1 MFDSDGRLVAI
12 IGHDNPLDGEM
23 FDRIEVARSD
33 WDELA
38 HQEYLVLNGPPE
50 TEEVCGE
57 LRRAAE
63 PTRRSVVTILD
74 GKKPVAIGA
83 IVARDGRILT
93 KANALPNAPLCR
105 LADRRVISA
114 ATVRT
119 SSASGLALLKISA
132 DGVHEVDRWSSKDIP
147 SVGQLIAVP
156 KLDEATMVGSETCGA
171 HQLRPVAGGD
181 DDNSL
186 HEGFP
191 RVYEIGVVSDPKLT
205 GGPVVDA
212 EGQLRGF
219 VVAASDGSLIVVPS
233 SAGRRFLDD

>member
-1 MFDSDGRLVAI
+1 MFDPDGRLVAI

-38 HQEYLVLNGPPE
+38 HQEYLVLKGPPE
-50 TEEVCGE
+50 TEEAYGE

-105 LADRRVISA
+105 LADGRVMSA
-114 ATVRT
+114 AIVRT

-147 SVGQLIAVP
+147 SVGELIAVP
-156 KLDEATMVGSETCGA
+156 DPDEATMVGSVTCGA
-171 HQLRPVAGGD
+171 HQLRPAAEGD

-186 HEGFP
+186 HDGFP
-191 RVYEIGVVSDPKLT
+191 RVYEIGVVSNPKLT